1 MKSREGDQSVAF
13 AELHEIMARITAEG
27 AMDEEVPIIQGL
39 IRQVEQGLISPNE
52 ALERVQKKLQARG
65 DYH

>member
-1 MKSREGDQSVAF
+1 MKTREWDKSVAF

>member
-1 MKSREGDQSVAF
+1 MKSREGDESGAF
-13 AELHEIMARITAEG
+13 AELHELMARITAEG

-39 IRQVEQGLISPNE
+39 IKQVEQGIISPIE

>member
-1 MKSREGDQSVAF
+1 MKSREGDQSAAF

-39 IRQVEQGLISPNE
+39 IKQVEQGIISPIE